1 MNGSDPIDDPLAR
14 PPRVVHAGSSRSGAD
29 AIRFVLREEGI
40 PAVVESRRDD
50 RGSLMWATIVAQD
63 AYDDACRALENRA
76 SLASGI
82 DWDSFD
88 EGEMSSRDARLLRTA
103 PLVRHLSRT
112 FLSVGA
118 ILILAMVGLGLVAMI
133 AILLPSP

>member
-50 RGSLMWATIVAQD
+50 RGSLMWATIVAQPTTMHVE
-63 AYDDACRALENRA
+63 RWRIERRSRPESTGIA
-76 SLASGI
+76 STKG
-82 DWDSFD
+82 
-88 EGEMSSRDARLLRTA
+88 R
-103 PLVRHLSRT
+103 
-112 FLSVGA
+112 
-118 ILILAMVGLGLVAMI
+118 
-133 AILLPSP
+133 